1 VSNLI
6 EERYDVVVIGG
17 GPAGIAA
24 AIRATELGLKTILLE
39 NRDVLGGIP
48 LQCIHPGFGLHYF
61 KEDLTGTQFIHRF
74 FERMER
80 IGVEYITSAHVH
92 SIEYRDYM
100 EKVVNT
106 ITRKGVLRLY
116 SKTIIYTVGARE
128 RTLFEIGVVGDR
140 PDGIYTAGE
149 AQTMM
154 DIYGVLPG
162 KDVVIIGSGDVGLIM
177 ARRFALEGAR
187 VKAVIEIM
195 PYPGGLMRN
204 VVQCLRDFNIPLLLS
219 HAVISIAGKK
229 RVEKV
234 TVVKVDE
241 GFRPIPGT
249 EFEIACDT
257 VVIAAGLRPN
267 IDLLERLSIA
277 IDPATG
283 GPMVNE
289 LLETSIPGIFVAG
302 NALVINDLAD
312 YVVEQGEKAAEG
324 AKIFIENSGI
334 PAEEWK
340 PVKRGRN
347 IRLAIPHY
355 ISGERSVTI
364 LARVAKPEQRVFVE
378 VPEVGY
384 KTFHMAVRPAEM
396 IRLDLSKD
404 ALSKAE
410 KSVTI
415 EVKPIAYRA

>member
-1 VSNLI
+1 VI
-6 EERYDVVVIGG
+6 EEKYDAVVIGG

-24 AIRATELGLKTILLE
+24 AIKATELGLKTVLLE
-39 NRDVLGGIP
+39 NRDILGGIP
-48 LQCIHPGFGLHYF
+48 LQCVHPGFGLHYF

-74 FERMER
+74 FDRMEK
-80 IGVEYITSAHVH
+80 IGVEYITSAHVY

-100 EKVVNT
+100 EKIVNV
-106 ITRKGVLRLY
+106 ITRKGVLRLC

-128 RTLFEIGVVGDR
+128 RTIFEIGVVGDR

-162 KDVVIIGSGDVGLIM
+162 KDIVIIGSGDVGLIM

-204 VVQCLRDFNIPLLLS
+204 VVQCLIDYNIPLLLS
-219 HAVISIAGKK
+219 HIALRVVGKK

-234 TVVKVDE
+234 VVARVDE
-241 GFRPIPGT
+241 NLRPIPGT
-249 EFEIACDT
+249 EFEIECDT
-257 VVIAAGLRPN
+257 IVIAAGLRPYV
-267 IDLLERLSIA
+267 DLLEKLGVA
-277 IDPATG
+277 MDPATG
-283 GPMVNE
+283 GPIVNE
-289 LLETSIPGIFVAG
+289 LLETSMPGVFVAG

-324 AKIFIENSGI
+324 AKIFIENRGI
-334 PAEEWK
+334 PTEEWK
-340 PVKRGRN
+340 PVKKGRN
-347 IRLAIPHY
+347 IRLAVPHY
-355 ISGERSVTI
+355 VSGKRDVTI

-378 VPEVGY
+378 LPEVGY
-384 KTFHMAVRPAEM
+384 KVFHMAVRPAEM

-404 ALSKAE
+404 ILSKAE
-410 KSVTI
+410 KSITI
-415 EVKPIAYRA
+415 EVKPIGQRT